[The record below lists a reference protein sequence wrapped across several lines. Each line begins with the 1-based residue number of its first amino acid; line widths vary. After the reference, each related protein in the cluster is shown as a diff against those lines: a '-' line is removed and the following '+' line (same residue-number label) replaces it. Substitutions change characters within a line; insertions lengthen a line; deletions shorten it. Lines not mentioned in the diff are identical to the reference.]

1 VSRNLARAVAGCAL
15 DLPYLQMKGKAMIA
29 RDFEP
34 SFSLA
39 LEAGAVEHGDRDLS
53 ATFLTSAREA
63 R

>member
-1 VSRNLARAVAGCAL
+1 
-15 DLPYLQMKGKAMIA
+15 MIA

-39 LEAGAVEHGDRDLS
+39 LEACAVEHGDRDMS